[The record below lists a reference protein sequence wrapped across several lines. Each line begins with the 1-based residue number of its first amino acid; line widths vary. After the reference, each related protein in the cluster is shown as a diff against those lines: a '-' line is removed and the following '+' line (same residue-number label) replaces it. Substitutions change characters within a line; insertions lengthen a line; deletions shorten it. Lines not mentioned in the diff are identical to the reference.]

1 MSNVAMSTPSDPT
14 FASEYLTFVLGA
26 EEYGVDIL
34 KVQEIRG
41 CDAVTRLPEAPDY
54 VKGVINLRGLIVP
67 VVDMRVKFRLPHAE
81 YGPTTVMI
89 VLNVGTRVVGMV
101 VDAVSDVLQLDQAQ
115 LRPVPELTGIA
126 IDRRFLTGLGLV
138 DERMLVL
145 IDIEQLMTSAEMG
158 LVAEAVDALEAEAA

>member
-1 MSNVAMSTPSDPT
+1 MSKPADTDTTAP
-14 FASEYLTFVLGA
+14 ACEYLTFALGA

-41 CDAVTRLPEAPDY
+41 YDAVTRLPEAPDY
-54 VKGVINLRGLIVP
+54 IKGVVNLRGLIVP
-67 VVDMRVKFRLPHAE
+67 VVDMRVKF
-81 YGPTTVMI
+81 
-89 VLNVGTRVVGMV
+89 VGQRVVGMV
-101 VDAVSDVLQLDQAQ
+101 VDAVSDVLQLDAAQ
-115 LRPVPELTGIA
+115 VSAVPDLAGSAIDRKFLTGI
-126 IDRRFLTGLGLV
+126 GLV

>member
-1 MSNVAMSTPSDPT
+1 MSTPADTAP
-14 FASEYLTFVLGA
+14 ACEYLTFTLGA

-41 CDAVTRLPEAPDY
+41 YDAVTRLPEAPDY
-54 VKGVINLRGLIVP
+54 IKGVINLRGLIVP
-67 VVDMRVKFRLPHAE
+67 VVDMRVKFGLANAD

-89 VLNVGTRVVGMV
+89 VLNVGQRVVGMV
-101 VDAVSDVLQLDQAQ
+101 VDAVSDVLQLDAAQ
-115 LRPVPELTGIA
+115 VSAVPDLAGSAIDRKFLTGI
-126 IDRRFLTGLGLV
+126 GLV

-145 IDIEQLMTSAEMG
+145 IDIERLMTSAEMG